1 MPGNLARNM
10 ADRIRWG
17 ILATGSIAHQFASGL
32 PTSKTGV
39 LQAVGSRSLE
49 KATEFTA
56 KHGGKPYATYEEV
69 LADPD
74 VDAVYIAT
82 PHHMHAG
89 WTIKTAQAGKA
100 ILCEKPF
107 TLNALEA
114 EQTLVEVK
122 KAGVFFMEAFM
133 YRCHPQTLKVKE
145 LIQSGAIGRPLV
157 VNAEF
162 GFAAGRDWNNF
173 RADGAVGGGGLMD
186 VGTYCTSFAQLVAGE
201 EAVRGEYI
209 AEITDK
215 GYDAF
220 GSGCLNFP
228 SGLTA
233 SFGTGIHANLAN
245 DARVYGESGQILV
258 TGPWKCAS
266 SKLTLKRSGKED
278 EVFSFDSSNDELYGI
293 EADAVA
299 ASLENGECP
308 HMTIAETLMNMR
320 TLDKLRASAGITF
333 ASEPKA

>member
-1 MPGNLARNM
+1 M

-32 PTSKTGV
+32 PTSKTGT

-49 KATEFTA
+49 TASAFTE
-56 KHGGKPYATYEEV
+56 KHGGKPYEGYDAV
-69 LADPD
+69 LADPN

-82 PHHMHAG
+82 PHHLHAE
-89 WTIKTAQAGKA
+89 WTIKAAQAGKA

-114 EQTLVEVK
+114 ERALAAVRE
-122 KAGVFFMEAFM
+122 AGVFFMEAFM
-133 YRCHPQTLKVKE
+133 YRVHPQTIRIKE
-145 LIQSGAIGRPLV
+145 LVQAGAIGHPLV

-162 GFAAGRDWNNF
+162 GFAAGRDWANF

-186 VGTYCTSFAQLVAGE
+186 VGTYCTTFAAMVAGE
-201 EAVRGEYI
+201 EASEACYR
-209 AEITDK
+209 AEITEK

-220 GSGCLNFP
+220 GSGALQFP
-228 SGLTA
+228 GGLTA
-233 SFGTGIHANLAN
+233 SFSTGIHASLTN
-245 DARVYGESGQILV
+245 DARIYGEEGSILV
-258 TGPWKCAS
+258 PSPWKCSGGAVVV
-266 SKLTLKRSGKED
+266 KRKGKDD
-278 EVFSFDSSNDELYGI
+278 ETFDLGVSNDQLYGL

-308 HMTIAETLMNMR
+308 HMTIAETLGNMR
-320 TLDKLRASAGITF
+320 TLDRLRASAGLHF
-333 ASEPKA
+333 AAEPTK

>member
-1 MPGNLARNM
+1 M
-10 ADRIRWG
+10 AEQIRWG
-17 ILATGSIAHQFASGL
+17 ILATGGIARQFASGL

-39 LQAVGSRSLE
+39 LKAVGSRTLE
-49 KATEFTA
+49 SATKFTTQF
-56 KHGGKPYATYEEV
+56 GGKPYASYEEV
-69 LADPD
+69 LSDPE

-82 PHHMHAG
+82 PHHLHAE

-114 EQTLVEVK
+114 ERTLAEVK

-133 YRCHPQTLKVKE
+133 YRVHPQTLKVKE

-157 VNAEF
+157 VSAEF
-162 GFAAGRDWNNF
+162 GFAASRDWGNF

-201 EAVRGEYI
+201 EADKANYV

-220 GSGCLNFP
+220 GSGSLQFP

-233 SFGTGIHANLAN
+233 AFSSGIHANLTN
-245 DARVYGESGQILV
+245 DARVYGEGGSIHV
-258 TGPWKCAS
+258 SSPWKCS
-266 SKLTLKRSGKED
+266 SSTVTLKRAGKDD
-278 EVFSFDSSNDELYGI
+278 ETFDFDSSNDELYGI

-299 ASLENGECP
+299 AYITADENP
-308 HMTIAETLMNMR
+308 NMTIAETLANMR
-320 TLDKLRASAGITF
+320 TLDKLRASAGLVF
-333 ASEPKA
+333 DAEPKA